1 MSTLTDKLNYLNA
14 IKGELKDAIVAK
26 GVPVSDTDTFRSYA
40 DKISSIDTHESDLTE
55 IETPWTP
62 SMVKIP
68 HLKENFNVVIY

>member
-40 DKISSIDTHESDLTE
+40 DKISSIDTRIGSHR
-55 IETPWTP
+55 
-62 SMVKIP
+62 
-68 HLKENFNVVIY
+68 N